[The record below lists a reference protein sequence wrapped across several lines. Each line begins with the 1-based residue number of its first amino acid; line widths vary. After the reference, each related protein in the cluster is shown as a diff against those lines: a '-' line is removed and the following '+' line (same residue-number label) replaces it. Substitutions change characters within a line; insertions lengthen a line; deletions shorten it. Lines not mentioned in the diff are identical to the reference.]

1 MMSDTLQHVH
11 QTALVTVSAK
21 SLQSRNSTRASMVG
35 AKRLPNPF
43 AIVTKMSSKDGEE
56 PIILGKTETITKSSN
71 PTWTYAFKI
80 DFTVGK
86 LYYINVGV
94 HDDSSKQKYKNKP
107 LGSSIFEIGDILGTI
122 GNVKGKSIKGRGVI
136 YVRVM
141 PVTDDHFSTPDLVLE
156 LKGSSLKNTEGLFR
170 KSDPFYELQR
180 RDFAPG
186 GGYNWYTVCRSEHVD
201 NELDPVWKPTAVNV
215 VRLCD
220 NDHSIPF
227 RICVFDWSKKGN
239 YTDMGMIETNLE
251 VLLNAKSPNRFTL
264 KNQKGKECGVLAVT
278 RADMG
283 GVLSNAAILPGAEYR
298 SLDPPPVQSQN
309 ISDSYMPSAPLV
321 VPPISVPSTS
331 RPTFVDYVSSG
342 CELSMCVAIDFT
354 GSNGDPRQP
363 GTLHNINLN
372 GQMNDYQKA
381 ITAVG
386 SIIAKYDHNQRFP
399 VWGFGAKFD
408 GLIRHVFQVGD
419 SAQLNGISGILGGYR
434 NVFSSP
440 LHMSGPT
447 IFNEVIQCAK
457 AFATDSEVSE
467 NMLTVLLSGFS
478 F

>member
-1 MMSDTLQHVH
+1 
-11 QTALVTVSAK
+11 
-21 SLQSRNSTRASMVG
+21 
-35 AKRLPNPF
+35 
-43 AIVTKMSSKDGEE
+43 MSSKDGEE

-141 PVTDDHFSTPDLVLE
+141 PVMDDHFSAPDLVLE
-156 LKGSSLKNTEGLFR
+156 LKGFSLKNTQGLFR

-186 GGYNWYTVCRSEHVD
+186 GGYSWYTVCRSEHVD
-201 NELDPVWKPTAVNV
+201 NELDPVWKPTAVNI

-354 GSNGDPRQP
+354 GSNGDPLKNTEGVFRKSDPFYELQRRDFAP
-363 GTLHNINLN
+363 GGGYNWYTVCRSEHVNNEL
-372 GQMNDYQKA
+372 DPVWKP
-381 ITAVG
+381 TAVNVNQLCDNDH
-386 SIIAKYDHNQRFP
+386 SILFRIC
-399 VWGFGAKFD
+399 VFD
-408 GLIRHVFQVGD
+408 W
-419 SAQLNGISGILGGYR
+419 SKNGNY
-434 NVFSSP
+434 
-440 LHMSGPT
+440 
-447 IFNEVIQCAK
+447 
-457 AFATDSEVSE
+457 TDMGMIETNLE
-467 NMLTVLLSGFS
+467 VLLNAKSSNRFTLKDKKGQECGVLAVTRAEMEGALS
-478 F
+478 NSAIPAGTEDRSLDP